1 VNTPCSP
8 CVATVVQCSGRKEN
22 SYFVKVKQ
30 WYNKESL
37 GNYWEIQL
45 ELDFQS
51 NVVIVPGSVD
61 MPSKVT
67 FSRVEILEMHT
78 VQMLGPQH
86 QSFIL
91 QILCCSTLP
100 LLASA

>member
-1 VNTPCSP
+1 MLPCS
-8 CVATVVQCSGRKEN
+8 QNEN
-22 SYFVKVKQ
+22 SYFLKIKRSII
-30 WYNKESL
+30 KEGL

-67 FSRVEILEMHT
+67 FSRVEILEMRT
-78 VQMLGPQH
+78 VQMLVLSI
-86 QSFIL
+86 SFIL
-91 QILCCSTLP
+91 QILCCSTLL